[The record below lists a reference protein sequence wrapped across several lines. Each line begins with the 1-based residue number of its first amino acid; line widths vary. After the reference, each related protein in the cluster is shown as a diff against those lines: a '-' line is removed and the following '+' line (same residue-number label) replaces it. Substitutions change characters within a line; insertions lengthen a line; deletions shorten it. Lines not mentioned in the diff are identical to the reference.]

1 MRIKKKPIGLRH
13 VHGHYKLLDITL
25 IDGKYLI
32 MQFRQSPISKSMN

>member
-25 IDGKYLI
+25 IDLLSAN
-32 MQFRQSPISKSMN
+32 Q